1 MKRSYFIRSIS
12 FFLFP
17 LLFIAQEL
25 PPIENISPEI
35 YDAGNQNWMISQ
47 DSNKN
52 IYVANNLGLLEFN
65 GDNWE
70 LYQSPNGSIIRSV
83 KVIDDLVYTG
93 CFMEFGYWKRDQ
105 FGKLN
110 YNSLLDK
117 LTIPLIED
125 EHFWNILELD
135 NWVLFQSLDRIY
147 LYNLKEKSFNVISAK
162 TIRAEIFQ
170 IGGSIYFQ
178 KLNEGVFKIENGKA
192 VLISSHP
199 TLQDN
204 ILVGAFMID
213 KRILFLTEKGIFYF
227 IDDNNVSSW
236 NIAANTELETK
247 NIYCSLKLKDG
258 SFMLGTTSS
267 GIIHLDGDGNLLRK
281 INKEKGLY
289 NNTVL
294 SIFEDEENNIWLGLD
309 NGISLFNLNSPFS
322 VYNDLKGLLG
332 DVYTAKIYNEYL
344 YLGTNQGL
352 FYKRLDS
359 NNDFKLIENTNGQ
372 VWCLKELKNTLFCGH
387 NNGTY
392 IIRNSTA
399 ELISDYAG
407 TWDIKEIGEYKD
419 LLLQGNYGGLSIIE
433 YRNNEWKFR
442 NKLQGF
448 DISSR
453 FFEFITDNQILV
465 SHELNGIFILNID
478 EEFNMVL
485 NQKNEEAY
493 GLGSSL
499 SRYNEDIIY
508 TANADKS
515 VYSYSKENEN
525 FVLNEL
531 LTNTFYKDGNE
542 IIGTLVSD
550 SNSKNIWGFS
560 NKNMICLLKGKFN
573 EKPRE
578 IQIPVS
584 TSSYRRS
591 LGISGFENLNNYFE
605 DDIFLVGFSNGY
617 MKLDLNKLKANE
629 YSIRINTIQKEFRS
643 APVENV
649 SLEEKPEFKS
659 NENNLNFSFSVPEF
673 NKYTEVE
680 YQYQL
685 KGIYDDWSMWFSESN
700 VSFENLPSGDYV
712 FNIKARVGNTETSN
726 IESYSFSISKP
737 WYFSI
742 TMILTYIVMFL
753 IVVFLIHRNY
763 KKHYTIKHQMELIR
777 AQREL
782 KIKNLNNE
790 KELMKIRNDN
800 LRQDIDSKNRELGAS
815 TMSLI
820 KKNEFLNTIKKEL
833 KDSKNIL
840 QLNQVVKIIDEN
852 LNSTDDWKLF
862 ERAFTNVEK
871 DFFHN
876 IKIIHT
882 TLTPN
887 DLKLCAFLKLNL
899 SSKEIAQLLNIS
911 SKSVEV
917 KRYRLRKKLEL
928 PHNYSLTDYI
938 FNI

>member
-1 MKRSYFIRSIS
+1 MRRSYFIRAIS
-12 FFLFP
+12 FFLYP

-25 PPIENISPEI
+25 PPIENIPPEI
-35 YDAGNQNWMISQ
+35 YDAGNQNWMTSQ

-52 IYVANNLGLLEFN
+52 IYVANNFGLLEFN
-65 GDNWE
+65 GDNWK

-83 KVIDDLVYTG
+83 KVIDDLIYTG
-93 CFMEFGYWKRDQ
+93 CYMEFGYWKRDQ
-105 FGKLN
+105 FGNLN

-117 LTIPLIED
+117 LPIPLIRD

-147 LYNLKEKSFNVISAK
+147 LYNFKEKTFNVISAK

-170 IGGSIYFQ
+170 VGNSIYFQ
-178 KLNEGVFKIENGKA
+178 KINEGLFKIENGKA

-204 ILVGAFMID
+204 ILVGAFIID
-213 KRILFLTEKGIFYF
+213 KRILFLTEKGKFYF
-227 IDDNNVSSW
+227 IDDANISRW
-236 NIAANTELETK
+236 NITANKELETK

-267 GIIHLDGDGNLLRK
+267 GIIHLDEDGNLLRK

-294 SIFEDEENNIWLGLD
+294 SIFEDDENNIWLGLD
-309 NGISLFNLNSPFS
+309 NGISLLNLNSPFS

-332 DVYTAKIYNEYL
+332 DVYTAKIYNAHL

-352 FYKRLDS
+352 FYKRLGS

-392 IIRNSTA
+392 IIKNNTA
-399 ELISDYAG
+399 VLISDFAG
-407 TWDIKEIGEYKD
+407 TWGIKEIRKHND
-419 LLLQGNYGGLSIIE
+419 LLLQGNYGGLSILE

-442 NKLQGF
+442 NNLQGF

-453 FFEFITDNQILV
+453 FFEFITDKQILV
-465 SHELNGIFILNID
+465 NHELNGTF
-478 EEFNMVL
+478 VL
-485 NQKNEEAY
+485 NVDDEFKVITRQKQEETY
-493 GLGSSL
+493 GFGSSL
-499 SRYNEDIIY
+499 IKYNDDIIY
-508 TANADKS
+508 TANANRS
-515 VYSYSKENEN
+515 VYNYSEENGN

-531 LTNTFYKDGNE
+531 LTNTFYKDGND

-550 SNSKNIWGFS
+550 PISKNIWGFS
-560 NKNMICLLKGKFN
+560 NRNIICLLKGKFN

-578 IQIPVS
+578 VKIPVS
-584 TSSYRRS
+584 TSSFRRS
-591 LGISGFENLNNYFE
+591 LGITGFENLNNYFE

-617 MKLDLNKLKANE
+617 MKLDLNKLKTNE
-629 YSIRINTIQKEFRS
+629 YSIRINAIQKEFRS

-649 SLEEKPEFKS
+649 SLKEKPEFKS

-673 NKYTEVE
+673 DKYAEVE

-685 KGIYDDWSMWFSESN
+685 MGIYDDWSLWFSESN

-712 FNIKARVGNTETSN
+712 FKIKARVGNTETSN
-726 IESYSFSISKP
+726 IESFSFSIKKP

-742 TMILTYIVMFL
+742 TMVLTYIVLFL
-753 IVVFLIHRNY
+753 IIVFLIHRNY
-763 KKHYTIKHQMELIR
+763 KRHYTIKHQRELKR
-777 AQREL
+777 TQREL
-782 KIKNLNNE
+782 KIENLNNE

-815 TMSLI
+815 TMNLI

-833 KDSKNIL
+833 KGSKNIL
-840 QLNQVVKIIDEN
+840 HLNQVVKIIDEN

-871 DFFHN
+871 DFFNN
-876 IKIIHT
+876 IKIIHP

-911 SKSVEV
+911 PKSVEV